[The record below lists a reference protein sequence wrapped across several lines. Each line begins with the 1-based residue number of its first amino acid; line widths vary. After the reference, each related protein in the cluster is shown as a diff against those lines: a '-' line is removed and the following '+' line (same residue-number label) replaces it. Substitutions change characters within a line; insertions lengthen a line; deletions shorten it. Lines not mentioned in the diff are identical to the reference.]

1 MIYLLPVT
9 ASHCISCIAYICYH
23 MLTLN
28 CFIVSV
34 LGQCHSLHMQ
44 RNCPMSCSGIA
55 SGYQMIIP
63 KMPPGAVLGVLH
75 RRYPR
80 DPSSHAGQDDLMISH
95 GPEPE
100 VDNDEAS
107 TDACDVQAPASWWS
121 SSKNRGKVKSEPLST
136 PAKPR
141 STIEVVKCELS
152 PLTPSPVTCKSQRTA
167 PNSKKWLSERA
178 KEGKVVADQAGLD
191 YNKHFQVV
199 HRGSFEAGHWQDFLA
214 SLAGAQVSRC
224 ERCAQLCIDF
234 KLSCAAYAAGPT
246 VMTDGEIV
254 LVSDDDQDMALEPR
268 QLFPSSAP
276 RPRAG
281 RPSRADQRLNLTEW
295 ISQKRPGQYIIHSLD
310 GQVPV
315 SCRLCG
321 VTFNAHRT
329 GSPWY
334 IERHEQEDSRH
345 RRAAEGL
352 PPQEED
358 APLRVCEGIGL
369 MDPGSGLQ
377 HLKASVMMHIQNGHM
392 ATIKCAVHKVHFFV
406 DAQGHVR
413 MQSKK
418 CREDRSLVPAGKTV
432 CRTCEAHSRK
442 QELVRSLASWVHR
455 ADSWLVNQSV
465 FFQESVSSKDFGRAY
480 MYIMT
485 NYSTWACLSI

>member
-1 MIYLLPVT
+1 
-9 ASHCISCIAYICYH
+9 
-23 MLTLN
+23 
-28 CFIVSV
+28 
-34 LGQCHSLHMQ
+34 
-44 RNCPMSCSGIA
+44 
-55 SGYQMIIP
+55 
-63 KMPPGAVLGVLH
+63 
-75 RRYPR
+75 
-80 DPSSHAGQDDLMISH
+80 MISH

-100 VDNDEAS
+100 VDSDEAS

-141 STIEVVKCELS
+141 STIEVVKRELS
-152 PLTPSPVTCKSQRTA
+152 PLTPSPVTCKSRRTA

-234 KLSCAAYAAGPT
+234 KLSCAAYAAGPS

-281 RPSRADQRLNLTEW
+281 RPSRADQRPNLTEW

-418 CREDRSLVPAGKTV
+418 CQEDRSLVPAGKTV

-455 ADSWLVNQSV
+455 ADSGLVNQSG

-485 NYSTWACLSI
+485 NYSTWACLSIYFASVPMPVL